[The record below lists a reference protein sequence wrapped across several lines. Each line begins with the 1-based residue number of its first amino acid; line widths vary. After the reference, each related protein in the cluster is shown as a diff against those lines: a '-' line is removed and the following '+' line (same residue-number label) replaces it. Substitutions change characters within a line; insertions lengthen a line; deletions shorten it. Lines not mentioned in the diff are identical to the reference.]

1 MCNVLFGTAFA
12 LWEQTRCL
20 AARLHPP
27 PGGADPPLAHLLKL
41 TGFEFFSVMSAM
53 ILCAALIR
61 SSAYGLRL
69 MEVVLKPE
77 LMTPQA
83 RRPVPGWVLKVSVL
97 IALLGGAQ
105 GLRSFMG
112 FIEQGV
118 WQQTWRWEQISLETY
133 ALAMW
138 SVGLLGMIWRFYR
151 AQHLGMSMPHEVA
164 ALPPACQSA
173 VHAAIY
179 RGDHSH
185 AVRLCCDATDM
196 DASTAT
202 RCVNG
207 LVRHLR
213 EVHSDKFRH
222 ARRQVAISV
231 YLGAMIGVCA
241 IVPVVAFVLAPSAWQ
256 HATLAALLGIF
267 LGITLMDMENWLREP
282 LHRIALFVTCAVLL
296 ARAIIIKMEQQLLDD
311 NYLWL
316 ASGILV
322 GAGIVAAAA
331 RGGKP
336 VGDRALEPAAIPAQ
350 DRALPDVARS

>member
-1 MCNVLFGTAFA
+1 
-12 LWEQTRCL
+12 
-20 AARLHPP
+20 
-27 PGGADPPLAHLLKL
+27 
-41 TGFEFFSVMSAM
+41 
-53 ILCAALIR
+53 
-61 SSAYGLRL
+61 
-69 MEVVLKPE
+69 
-77 LMTPQA
+77 
-83 RRPVPGWVLKVSVL
+83 L

-164 ALPPACQSA
+164 ALPPSCQAA
-173 VHAAIY
+173 VHAAIF

-185 AVRLCCDATDM
+185 AVRLCREATDM

-207 LVRHLR
+207 LVRRLR
-213 EVHSDKFRH
+213 EMHSDKFRR

-241 IVPVVAFVLAPSAWQ
+241 IVPVAAFVVAPTAWQ

-282 LHRIALFVTCAVLL
+282 LHHIALFVTCAVLL
-296 ARAIIIKMEQQLLDD
+296 ARAIVIKMEQQLLDE

-316 ASGILV
+316 AGGILA

-336 VGDRALEPAAIPAQ
+336 VGDRAMEPAAIPAQ